1 MAYPRVSPARR
12 AAHAALLRAA
22 SSRSHLDLTLAA
34 VPELRDLDSR
44 DAGLALELAAGTLKR
59 RGTLD
64 AVLERCSAHPLK
76 KVSPTALAAL
86 RMGAYQLLYL
96 DRIPAHAA
104 VDESVALIGKEGSGT
119 RGFVNAVLRR
129 VSAEGRGILGELT
142 AGDDLRSV
150 ALRHSYPLWLARQW
164 TEEYGPQAAAEL
176 MEAGNDAPERCLRVN
191 PLVGTREG
199 AIERL
204 AEDKVT
210 ATPVEGFPEALV
222 VDGPPVER
230 TAAFRDG
237 LVTPQSRGS
246 QLAGRVAAESVGPGA
261 AVADL
266 CAAPGLKTAQLA
278 AAPPARLLA
287 VEEDQQRAAELRT
300 FLERLR
306 VTGAEVIAGDAL
318 KLSAREDGAFDAVLL
333 DAPCTGLGTLSSR
346 ADLRWR
352 RHRADVD
359 RLANLQRRLLRRAAA
374 LVRPG
379 GALTYSVCTLT
390 RAETLDVIDDLL
402 ESGGWTLDDLGAQF
416 PSLAHL
422 ERVGTLLTWPP
433 RDRTSGFFIARLRRD
448 VRVAWS
454 S

>member
-1 MAYPRVSPARR
+1 MAHSEVSPSRR

-22 SSRSHLDLTLAA
+22 ASRSHLDLTPAA

-44 DAGLALELAAGTLKR
+44 DAGLAMELAAGTLKR

-64 AVLERCSAHPLK
+64 AVLERCSTHPLK
-76 KVSPTALAAL
+76 KVSPAALAAL
-86 RMGAYQLLYL
+86 RMSAYQLLYL
-96 DRIPAHAA
+96 DRVPAHAA
-104 VDESVALIGKEGSGT
+104 VGESVALVGKEGAGT

-129 VSAEGRGILGELT
+129 VSAEGRDILTELT
-142 AGDDLRSV
+142 TGDDLRSV

-164 TEEYGPQAAAEL
+164 TEEFGPQAAAEL
-176 MEAGNDAPERCLRVN
+176 MEAGNAAPERCLRVN
-191 PLVGTREG
+191 RLVGTLEE
-199 AIERL
+199 AVERL
-204 AEDKVT
+204 ANDEVKG
-210 ATPVEGFPEALV
+210 TPVEGFPEALV
-222 VDGPPVER
+222 MEGPPVER
-230 TAAFRDG
+230 MAAFRDG
-237 LVTPQSRGS
+237 LITPQSRGS

-278 AAPPARLLA
+278 AALPARLLA
-287 VEEDQQRAAELRT
+287 VEEDEQRAAELRT

-306 VTGAEVIAGDAL
+306 VTGAEVVVGDAL
-318 KLSAREDGAFDAVLL
+318 ELSIQEDGAFDAVLL

-359 RLANLQRRLLRRAAA
+359 RLANLQKRLLHRAAA

-379 GALTYSVCTLT
+379 GALIYSVCTLT

-416 PSLAHL
+416 PRFVHP
-422 ERVGTLLTWPP
+422 ERGGTLLTLPP

-448 VRVAWS
+448 A
-454 S
+454 

>member
-1 MAYPRVSPARR
+1 MADPAVSPARR

-22 SSRSHLDLTLAA
+22 SSHSHLDLNPTA
-34 VPELRDLDSR
+34 VPELRELDSR
-44 DAGLALELAAGTLKR
+44 DAALAMELAAGTLKR

-76 KVSPTALAAL
+76 KISTAALAAL

-96 DRIPAHAA
+96 DRVPAHAA
-104 VDESVALIGKEGSGT
+104 VGESVALVGREGAGT

-129 VSAEGRGILGELT
+129 VSADGRDILTELT
-142 AGDDLRSV
+142 SGEDLKSV
-150 ALRHSYPLWLARQW
+150 ALRHSYPLWLARLW
-164 TEEYGPQAAAEL
+164 TDELGGQAAAEL
-176 MEAGNDAPERCLRVN
+176 MEAGNCAPERCLRVN
-191 PLVGTREG
+191 RLAGTPEA

-204 AEDKVT
+204 ATDGVT

-222 VDGPPVER
+222 ITGPPMER
-230 TAAFRDG
+230 TAAFREG

-246 QLAGRVAAESVGPGA
+246 QLAGRVAAEAAAPGG

-278 AAPPARLLA
+278 AAQPARLLA
-287 VEEDQQRAAELRT
+287 VEADEHRAAELRLT
-300 FLERLR
+300 LERLR
-306 VTGAEVIAGDAL
+306 VSRAEVTVGDAL
-318 KLSAREDGAFDAVLL
+318 DLPVQEDGAFDAVLL

-352 RHRADVD
+352 RYRADVD
-359 RLANLQRRLLRRAAA
+359 RLADLQRRLLRRAAA

-390 RAETLDVIDDLL
+390 RAETLEVIDDLL
-402 ESGGWTLDDLGAQF
+402 SCGGWALDDLGAQF
-416 PSLAHL
+416 PAFAHP
-422 ERVGTLLTWPP
+422 ERGDALLTWPP
-433 RDRTSGFFIARLRRD
+433 RDHTTGFFITRLRRD
-448 VRVAWS
+448 A
-454 S
+454 